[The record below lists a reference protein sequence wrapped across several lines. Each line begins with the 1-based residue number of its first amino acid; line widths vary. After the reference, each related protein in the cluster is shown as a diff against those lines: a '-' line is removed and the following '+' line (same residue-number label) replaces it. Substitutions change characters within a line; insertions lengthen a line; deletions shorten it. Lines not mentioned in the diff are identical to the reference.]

1 MKIYVNVLLLHTYVF
16 KKCVTYCGLIFDLNH
31 NIHEYV
37 HGCICV
43 QMCVCVSMGMWAN
56 FQDMLLNSPVPPC
69 EREC

>member
-43 QMCVCVSMGMWAN
+43 QMCVCEHGHVGKLPGHAS
-56 FQDMLLNSPVPPC
+56 Q
-69 EREC
+69 